1 MLKMCLQRFDVV
13 QQIISCICLEEVGRG
28 KRTKGKENK
37 KKRKKK
43 KKKRRGVSNIHFFA
57 FEILLNGTYF
67 VMFFLCL
74 VMI

>member
-43 KKKRRGVSNIHFFA
+43 IIRRGVSNIHFFA
-57 FEILLNGTYF
+57 FEILLSGTYF

>member
-37 KKRKKK
+37 KKRKEKNNKK
-43 KKKRRGVSNIHFFA
+43 GSK
-57 FEILLNGTYF
+57 
-67 VMFFLCL
+67 
-74 VMI
+74 